1 MPRSW
6 VYTHRQRTKR
16 RTKRYTEKSIARVKE
31 LLGFW
36 AFTVFWWVI
45 ASFILVNEVL
55 ATAIEKQATL
65 PLELKQQL
73 ADGNMILVR
82 QQAPFWVESFTLILI
97 TLVTAVVAPVVTMWA
112 KKKFAVEKQK
122 PHP

>member
-1 MPRSW
+1 M
-6 VYTHRQRTKR
+6 
-16 RTKRYTEKSIARVKE
+16 KE